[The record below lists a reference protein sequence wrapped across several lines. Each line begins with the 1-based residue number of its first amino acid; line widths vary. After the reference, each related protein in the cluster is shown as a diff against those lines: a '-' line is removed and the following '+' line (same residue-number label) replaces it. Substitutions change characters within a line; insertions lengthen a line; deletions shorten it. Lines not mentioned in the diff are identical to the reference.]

1 MKIEEWFRHP
11 VGIVVSAVAA
21 TMLWGSAMPI
31 IKIGYEDLGIGT
43 ADYGA
48 QWLFAG
54 YRFTLAG
61 LLLVLFHYLV
71 TKRRRASE
79 PMQKLSKV
87 KLTRLALIQT
97 FLQYLLLYVGLS
109 YSTGIQSSIIVGSTS
124 LFQML
129 SVRFVNSSERL
140 TLMKIT
146 GLLLGFLGIAAVG
159 AGKGDVTISFGFG
172 ELLLLGSAFFGGV
185 GNVLAKQESKH
196 EPVLS
201 LTGRQMALGGIL
213 LTLVSVPMV
222 GFAPFPI
229 NGTLLMYLLY
239 LSVLS
244 AVGFG
249 IWNTVMKYNDVG
261 RVSMYLFLI
270 PVFGVILSS
279 ILLGEQLSGWIAL
292 SLSLVVSGILIV
304 NRSVSK
310 KTVVQPVGAEMQKM

>member
-1 MKIEEWFRHP
+1 
-11 VGIVVSAVAA
+11 
-21 TMLWGSAMPI
+21 MPI
-31 IKIGYEDLGIGT
+31 IKIGYEDLGIVA

-61 LLLVLFHYLV
+61 LLLIIFHYLV
-71 TKRRRASE
+71 TRRKGKKE
-79 PMQKLSKV
+79 QLNKLGKGRLS
-87 KLTRLALIQT
+87 RLALIQT

-109 YSTGIQSSIIVGSTS
+109 YSTGIQGSIIVGSTS

-129 SVRFVNSSERL
+129 SVRFVNSAERL
-140 TLMKIT
+140 TVMKIT

-159 AGKGDVTISFGFG
+159 IGKGDLSLSFGWG

-185 GNVLAKQESKH
+185 GNVLAKQESRH

-201 LTGRQMALGGIL
+201 LTGRQMALGGL
-213 LTLVSVPMV
+213 LLIVVSVPMV
-222 GFAPFPI
+222 GVAPFPI

-249 IWNTVMKYNDVG
+249 IWNTIMKYNDVG

-279 ILLGEQLSGWIAL
+279 ILLGEQMSGWVGI

-304 NRSVSK
+304 NRSVTV
-310 KTVVQPVGAEMQKM
+310 KTMVSPPKADARQS